1 MNKDNRQPGKLDS
14 FFNEVESLKKHLP
27 PINSAGYPFI
37 IIFFLVSLLLSTFS
51 EFLGWLGFLITIWC
65 VYFFRNP
72 VRFTPILS
80 GTNKNN
86 LIISP
91 ADGTVIEISKISPTE
106 DIGLP
111 EGKWT
116 RVCVFMN
123 VFDVHVNRSPMSGQI
138 TYKKYIPGSFFNASL
153 DKASD
158 ENERLILNMDTENGH
173 KIAFVQIAG
182 LVARRIICDVDIG
195 NSLKAGESFG
205 LIRFGSRVDI
215 YFPSEVSVMI
225 LKGQKMIAGETII
238 GDFSKNAKPV
248 KEITDEK

>member
-1 MNKDNRQPGKLDS
+1 MNILDS
-14 FFNEVESLKKHLP
+14 IKTSILT
-27 PINSAGYPFI
+27 PIHPAGIPFI
-37 IIFFLVSLLLSTFS
+37 AIFFILAIII
-51 EFLGWLGFLITIWC
+51 GWIWSPLYYVGFTLTLWC
-65 VYFFRNP
+65 IYFFRNP
-72 VRFTPILS
+72 YRTTPILS
-80 GTNKNN
+80 GLNKNN

-91 ADGTVIEISKISPTE
+91 ADGTVIEISKITPAE
-106 DIGLP
+106 EIGLP

-116 RVCVFMN
+116 RVCIFMN
-123 VFDVHVNRSPMSGQI
+123 VFDVHVNRSPMLGQI

-158 ENERLILNMDTENGH
+158 ENERLILNMDTDNGN

-195 NSLKAGESFG
+195 HSLKAGEVFG

-215 YFPSEVSVMI
+215 YFPSEVSVMV

>member
-1 MNKDNRQPGKLDS
+1 MSRLTCI
-14 FFNEVESLKKHLP
+14 V
-27 PINSAGYPFI
+27 
-37 IIFFLVSLLLSTFS
+37 VFS
-51 EFLGWLGFLITIWC
+51 SNCISG
-65 VYFFRNP
+65 
-72 VRFTPILS
+72 ILYCL
-80 GTNKNN
+80 NKNN

-91 ADGTVIEISKISPTE
+91 ADGTVTEISKINPTE

-111 EGKWT
+111 EGNWT
-116 RVCVFMN
+116 RICVFMN
-123 VFDVHVNRSPMSGQI
+123 VFDVHVNRSPMSGVI
-138 TYKKYIPGSFFNASL
+138 TYKQYIPGSFYNASL
-153 DKASD
+153 DKASE
-158 ENERLILNMDTENGH
+158 ENERLILNMDTENGN

-195 NSLKAGESFG
+195 HSLKAGEIFG

-215 YFPSEVSVMI
+215 YFPSEVSVMV